1 MNSSVM
7 MRLKVIRSITIII
20 SHTQIL
26 LYSHNKHLSIT
37 VENQDVSELLPRQS
51 YAKPQTLP
59 FWRKKERK
67 KRKMQRGNRGRG
79 KGKTHG
85 VLLRLKHQV

>member
-1 MNSSVM
+1 MNFSVM

-26 LYSHNKHLSIT
+26 LHSHNKYLSIT
-37 VENQDVSELLPRQS
+37 VENLPRQS

-59 FWRKKERK
+59 FWKKKKRK
-67 KRKMQRGNRGRG
+67 KRKMQGGNWGRG
-79 KGKTHG
+79 KGKAHG
-85 VLLRLKHQV
+85 ILLRLKHQV